1 MPTNQVRKAVI
12 PVASFDTRLFPATK
26 AIKKE
31 FFPIIDKDGRA
42 KPVILA
48 IVEEAVSG
56 GIEEIAIVVQ
66 KSDRTL
72 CEFFLH
78 STHI

>member
-31 FFPIIDKDGRA
+31 FFPIVDKDGRV

-48 IVEEAVSG
+48 IVE
-56 GIEEIAIVVQ
+56 
-66 KSDRTL
+66 
-72 CEFFLH
+72 
-78 STHI
+78 

>member
-31 FFPIIDKDGRA
+31 FFPIVDKDGRV